1 MRIEFLEGYKN
12 GFNKEDNS
20 VTLRINT
27 GPLKQYLNE
36 VINNENIYNIMSRLT
51 KEYKHITF
59 PHTFRLGHANREYNQ
74 LVTNHRGALYQTSN
88 EYEANGDN
96 LQDQLQKS
104 LMSLFDELTY
114 LGNDGSEGVHYIN
127 IMMKKNDTIVDIE
140 YDERGKIRTTHKKTA
155 TGGYMFND
163 DTDDDTE
170 KNNLFETKT
179 KKGNNKPSAN
189 KNSRCNNS
197 TIQYGGCSHFKQSNH
212 ILMDEIN
219 LNNLKNLSKSEL
231 INLVLKQQ
239 KSKIIVEDKTKPS
252 PKPMRPVPTP
262 RKYVKSMVQQYEDNV
277 ISPPPQ
283 FRDDYKPIPLPRTK
297 KPLQAP
303 IPTPRTKKPSEK
315 RTIIS
320 QVEKAL
326 KGYTQS
332 FDVELRDKTDPLLQ
346 LQKSR
351 RAVEYLFNNLLVQTK
366 GFKFVE
372 TLQVKFFKQSND
384 KNILKNGY
392 FNSTTDLI
400 INETDIKLA
409 IQDSQQQILNKIAQ
423 WISEGSGW
431 TIQSIENHYINIVN
445 YSPLKGSSYIKL
457 PQELWHSAKG
467 LINMKNKDNECFRW
481 CHIRHL
487 NPQDKDPQRIKK
499 TDKQYIEKLDY
510 SSIEFPVTVKQINKI
525 EKQNNICINLFGYEE
540 KQKFPIYI
548 SKEKYQDHM
557 ELLLITEGE
566 NKHYVLIKDFNKF
579 MFSQTKHEH
588 KKYFCMYCL
597 QCFSREDVLTEHKNN
612 CILINGKQA
621 INMPK
626 KGDKV
631 FFKNYHKQ
639 LPVPFVIYADFE
651 ALTEKIQGCQPN
663 NEKSYTEA
671 YQKHTDCGYG
681 YKVVCCYDDKYSKPV
696 QIHRGENAVHK
707 FMENMLEEVNWC
719 KSIMKKHFNKP
730 LEMTK
735 ENEIDFQK
743 ATKCHICDQQ
753 YTDKDIRVRDHCH
766 ITGEFCGSAH
776 QDCNLKLRIK
786 PATIKIPVLFH
797 NLRGY
802 DSHFIMQQI
811 GEIAKKHAYKNKRGE
826 ECHMNINCI
835 PNNMEKYMTFM
846 LGNHLVFLDSFQ
858 FMSSSLDNLVKNLPD
873 EAFKYTK
880 HEFKKEQFNLMK
892 QKGIYPYDHMDCFD
906 RFNESQLPKKQDF
919 YSILNNEHISDEQYK
934 HAQNVW
940 DTFNLKTMGDYH
952 DLYLKSDILLLAD
965 LFENFRKT
973 CLQYYKLDPC
983 HYFTSPG
990 LSWDA
995 MLKMTN
1001 IKLEL
1006 MTDIDMFQFIE
1017 KGMRGGTS
1025 YIANR
1030 YGKANNKYMKNY
1042 DEKAPTK
1049 YIMYLDANN
1058 LYGWAMS
1065 QYLPTGNFKWLSQN
1079 QIEKT
1084 NLGKYTENSKKGLIL
1099 EVDLEYPQELHDLHN
1114 DYPLGPE
1121 KIKVAKD
1128 MLSDYCKKIADKFN
1142 ISSGLVH
1149 KLIPTLNDKEK
1160 YILHYHNLQ
1169 SYLSLGLKLK
1179 KIHRVLQFDQSPW
1192 LKQYID
1198 FNTQK
1203 RTHAKNSFEKDFF
1216 KLMNNSVFGK
1226 TMENIRKRVDVRLVT
1241 SKEKLLKLASKPTYV
1256 SSKIFN
1262 ENLVA
1267 VHKIKETLT
1276 MNRPAHIGMCILD
1289 LSKTLMY
1296 QFHYNYIKQHYG
1308 SNAKLLFTDTDSLTY
1323 EIETDDAY
1331 ADFWKNKDKFDNS
1344 DYNKESPFYN
1354 AVNKNVI
1361 GKFKDESA
1369 GIPITEFVGL
1379 RSKMYSY
1386 VKDNEQ
1392 TARTAKGNKKQV
1404 IIKDNKHEDYK
1415 NVLFNNEQ
1423 IHHKMKTI
1431 RSEKHQLGSYELNK
1445 ISLSCFDDKR
1455 FIHENGITS
1464 YAYGHYEI

>member
-1 MRIEFLEGYKN
+1 MDKSFLEK
-12 GFNKEDNS
+12 
-20 VTLRINT
+20 
-27 GPLKQYLNE
+27 
-36 VINNENIYNIMSRLT
+36 
-51 KEYKHITF
+51 
-59 PHTFRLGHANREYNQ
+59 
-74 LVTNHRGALYQTSN
+74 
-88 EYEANGDN
+88 
-96 LQDQLQKS
+96 
-104 LMSLFDELTY
+104 
-114 LGNDGSEGVHYIN
+114 
-127 IMMKKNDTIVDIE
+127 
-140 YDERGKIRTTHKKTA
+140 
-155 TGGYMFND
+155 
-163 DTDDDTE
+163 
-170 KNNLFETKT
+170 
-179 KKGNNKPSAN
+179 
-189 KNSRCNNS
+189 
-197 TIQYGGCSHFKQSNH
+197 
-212 ILMDEIN
+212 
-219 LNNLKNLSKSEL
+219 LSKSEL
-231 INLVLKQQ
+231 IELLLQ
-239 KSKIIVEDKTKPS
+239 KNETINDKP
-252 PKPMRPVPTP
+252 RPIPAPRRPIPTP
-262 RKYVKSMVQQYEDNV
+262 RKSVKSMVKQYEENI
-277 ISPPPQ
+277 ISPPPE
-283 FRDDYKPIPLPRTK
+283 FRDDYKPISAPRTK

-315 RTIIS
+315 PVPEKRTVIS

-332 FDVELRDKTDPLLQ
+332 FDVELRDRKDPLLQ
-346 LQKSR
+346 SQISR

-372 TLQVKFFKQSND
+372 TLQVKFVKHSND
-384 KNILKNGY
+384 KKILKNGY

-409 IQDSQQQILNKIAQ
+409 IQASQQQILNKIAQ

-445 YSPLKGSSYIKL
+445 YDPLKGSSYIKL
-457 PQELWHSAKG
+457 PQELRNSAKG

-579 MFSQTKHEH
+579 MFRQTKHEH
-588 KKYFCMYCL
+588 KKHFCMYCL
-597 QCFSREDVLTEHKNN
+597 QCFSREDVLTKHINN
-612 CILINGKQA
+612 CISINGKQA
-621 INMPK
+621 INMPEN
-626 KGDKV
+626 GDKV
-631 FFKNYHKQ
+631 YFKNHHKQ

-651 ALTEKIQGCQPN
+651 AITEKIHGCQPN
-663 NEKSYTEA
+663 NEKSYTES
-671 YQKHTDCGYG
+671 YQKHTDCSYG
-681 YKVVCCYDDKYSKPV
+681 YKVICHYDSKFTKP
-696 QIHRGENAVHK
+696 IKLYRGENAVYK
-707 FMENMLEEVNWC
+707 FMEDMLDEVKWC
-719 KSIMKKHFNKP
+719 KSKMKKHFNKP
-730 LEMTK
+730 LKMTK
-735 ENEIDFQK
+735 EDEKDFQK
-743 ATKCHICDQQ
+743 AIKCHICDQQ

-766 ITGEFCGSAH
+766 ITGKFRGSAH
-776 QDCNLKLRIK
+776 QDCNLKLQIK
-786 PATIKIPVLFH
+786 PETIKIPVIFH

-811 GEIAKKHAYKNKRGE
+811 GKIAEEHTYTNKKGE
-826 ECHMNINCI
+826 KVEMNINCI
-835 PNNMEKYMTFM
+835 PNNMEKYMAFM

-880 HEFKKEQFNLMK
+880 QEFEKEQFNLMK
-892 QKGIYPYDHMDCFD
+892 QKGIYPYDHMDSFD
-906 RFNESQLPKKQDF
+906 RFNETKLPVQQDF

-965 LFENFRKT
+965 VFENFRKT
-973 CLQYYKLDPC
+973 CLQCYKLDPC

-995 MLKMTN
+995 MLKMTD

-1006 MTDIDMFQFIE
+1006 MVDIDMFQFIE

-1042 DEKAPTK
+1042 DEKAPSK

-1065 QYLPTGNFKWLSQN
+1065 QYLPTGNFKWLSQK

-1121 KIKVAKD
+1121 KVKVAKD
-1128 MLSDYCKKIADKFN
+1128 LLSDYCKKIADKFN

-1149 KLIPTLNDKEK
+1149 KLIRTLNDKEK
-1160 YILHYHNLQ
+1160 YILHYRNLQ

-1179 KIHRVLQFDQSPW
+1179 KIHRVLEFDQSPW

-1203 RTHAKNSFEKDFF
+1203 RIHAKNSFEKDFF

-1276 MNRPAHIGMCILD
+1276 MNRPAYIGMCILD

-1296 QFHYNYIKQHYG
+1296 DFHYNYIKHKYG
-1308 SNAKLLFTDTDSLTY
+1308 NKAKLLFTDTDSLTY
-1323 EIETDDAY
+1323 EIETKDAY
-1331 ADFWKNKDKFDNS
+1331 KDFFKDNSKFDNS
-1344 DYNKESPFYN
+1344 DYPENSPYFNKTSSVGNGGFN
-1354 AVNKNVI
+1354 A
-1361 GKFKDESA
+1361 
-1369 GIPITEFVGL
+1369 
-1379 RSKMYSY
+1379 
-1386 VKDNEQ
+1386 
-1392 TARTAKGNKKQV
+1392 
-1404 IIKDNKHEDYK
+1404 
-1415 NVLFNNEQ
+1415 LF
-1423 IHHKMKTI
+1423 
-1431 RSEKHQLGSYELNK
+1431 EKV
-1445 ISLSCFDDKR
+1445 R
-1455 FIHENGITS
+1455 
-1464 YAYGHYEI
+1464 

>member
-1 MRIEFLEGYKN
+1 M
-12 GFNKEDNS
+12 
-20 VTLRINT
+20 
-27 GPLKQYLNE
+27 LK
-36 VINNENIYNIMSRLT
+36 I
-51 KEYKHITF
+51 
-59 PHTFRLGHANREYNQ
+59 
-74 LVTNHRGALYQTSN
+74 SN
-88 EYEANGDN
+88 LIHMDKA
-96 LQDQLQKS
+96 S
-104 LMSLFDELTY
+104 L
-114 LGNDGSEGVHYIN
+114 
-127 IMMKKNDTIVDIE
+127 KK
-140 YDERGKIRTTHKKTA
+140 
-155 TGGYMFND
+155 
-163 DTDDDTE
+163 
-170 KNNLFETKT
+170 
-179 KKGNNKPSAN
+179 
-189 KNSRCNNS
+189 
-197 TIQYGGCSHFKQSNH
+197 
-212 ILMDEIN
+212 
-219 LNNLKNLSKSEL
+219 LSKSEL
-231 INLVLKQQ
+231 INLLLKQE
-239 KSKIIVEDKTKPS
+239 KKPKIIIVDDTKPS
-252 PKPMRPVPTP
+252 PKPRRPVPTP
-262 RKYVKSMVQQYEDNV
+262 RKSVKDMVQQYEDN
-277 ISPPPQ
+277 IIIPPPEI
-283 FRDDYKPIPLPRTK
+283 RDHYKPIPAPRTK

-303 IPTPRTKKPSEK
+303 IPTPRTKKPVPEK

-332 FDVELRDKTDPLLQ
+332 FDVELRDKKDPLLQ
-346 LQKSR
+346 SQKSR

-372 TLQVKFFKQSND
+372 TLQVKFVKHSND
-384 KNILKNGY
+384 KKILKNGY

-409 IQDSQQQILNKIAQ
+409 LQASQQQILNKIAQ

-431 TIQSIENHYINIVN
+431 TIQLIENHYINIVN
-445 YSPLKGSSYIKL
+445 YNPLKGSSYIKL
-457 PQELWHSAKG
+457 PQELRNSTKG

-557 ELLLITEGE
+557 ELLLIIEGK

-579 MFSQTKHEH
+579 MFNQTKHEH
-588 KKYFCMYCL
+588 RKYFCMYCL

-612 CILINGKQA
+612 CISINGKQA
-621 INMPK
+621 INMPE

-631 FFKNYHKQ
+631 YFKNHHKQ

-719 KSIMKKHFNKP
+719 KSKMKKHFNKP
-730 LEMTK
+730 LKMTK
-735 ENEIDFQK
+735 ENETDFQK
-743 ATKCHICDQQ
+743 ATKCYICDIK
-753 YTDKDIRVRDHCH
+753 YTDKDIHVRDHCH
-766 ITGEFCGSAH
+766 ITGKFRGSAH
-776 QDCNLKLRIK
+776 QDCNLKLQMK
-786 PATIKIPVLFH
+786 PDNIKIPVLFH

-811 GEIAKKHAYKNKRGE
+811 GEIAKKHTYKNKRGE

-835 PNNMEKYMTFM
+835 PNNMEKYMAFM

-858 FMSSSLDNLVKNLPD
+858 FMSSSLDNLIKNLPD

-880 HEFKKEQFNLMK
+880 QEFKKEQFNLMK
-892 QKGIYPYDHMDCFD
+892 QKGIYPYDHMDSFD
-906 RFNESQLPKKQDF
+906 RFNETKLPVQQDF

-952 DLYLKSDILLLAD
+952 DLYLKSDILLLANV
-965 LFENFRKT
+965 FENFRKT

-995 MLKMTN
+995 MLKMTD

-1006 MTDIDMFQFIE
+1006 MADIDMFQFIE

-1025 YIANR
+1025 YISNR
-1030 YGKANNKYMKNY
+1030 YGEANNKYMKNY
-1042 DEKAPTK
+1042 DDKIPSK

-1065 QYLPTGNFKWLSQN
+1065 QYLPTGNFKWLSQK

-1084 NLGKYTENSKKGLIL
+1084 NLGEYTENSKKGLIL

-1121 KIKVAKD
+1121 KVKVAKD

-1160 YILHYHNLQ
+1160 YILHYRNLQ
-1169 SYLSLGLKLK
+1169 SYLCLGLKLK

-1276 MNRPAHIGMCILD
+1276 LNRPAYVGMCILD

-1296 QFHYNYIKQHYG
+1296 DFHYNYIKHKYG
-1308 SNAKLLFTDTDSLTY
+1308 NKAKLLFTDTDSLTY
-1323 EIETDDAY
+1323 EIETKDAY
-1331 ADFWKNKDKFDNS
+1331 KDFFIDKSKFDNS
-1344 DYNKESPFYN
+1344 DYPENSPYFNITNK
-1354 AVNKNVI
+1354 KII
-1361 GKFKDESA
+1361 GKFKDEAA
-1369 GIPITEFVGL
+1369 GVPIIEFVGL

-1386 VKDNEQ
+1386 MKDNDKGGK
-1392 TARTAKGNKKQV
+1392 TAKGIKKN
-1404 IIKDNKHEDYK
+1404 IITKNIKHEDYK
-1415 NVLFNNEQ
+1415 EVLFNNKQ
-1423 IHHKMKTI
+1423 MHHTMKTI
-1431 RSEKHQLGSYELNK
+1431 QSNNHQLGSFELNK

-1455 FIHENGITS
+1455 FIHQNGITS
-1464 YAYGHYEI
+1464 YAYGHYKIK